1 MRERLGEV
9 FAGGDPRLRR
19 LSAAG
24 TSVNLQITDAP
35 QSSVT
40 VLLDR
45 QPPSLAGG
53 DEPAEITIELTARQ
67 GVLFA
72 SGLLPVPSAMLGGEL
87 PYRGPVRKYSRSIRC
102 CEASWRRSKR
112 TTWVADRSRSQKDEP
127 TRHTVRTGYNG
138 TAVDAASSVD
148 ASLEESWP

>member
-1 MRERLGEV
+1 MNPIEPDVGGPTPGSDADLLRERLGEV
-9 FAGGDPRLRR
+9 FAGGDPRLQR

-24 TSVNLQITDAP
+24 TSVNFQIADAP
-35 QSSVT
+35 RSSVT

-72 SGLLPVPSAMLGGEL
+72 SGLLPVPSALLGGQL
-87 PYRGPVRKYSRSIRC
+87 PYRGPVRKYLAVHPVLRGLLA
-102 CEASWRRSKR
+102 E
-112 TTWVADRSRSQKDEP
+112 VAADHVGRW
-127 TRHTVRTGYNG
+127 
-138 TAVDAASSVD
+138 SVG
-148 ASLEESWP
+148 

>member
-1 MRERLGEV
+1 VNSIEIHADNGDLGSDGQLLRERLGEV

-24 TSVNLQITDAP
+24 TSVNFQIADAP

-72 SGLLPVPSAMLGGEL
+72 SGLLPVPSALLGGEL
-87 PYRGPVRKYSRSIRC
+87 PYRGPVRKYLAVHPVLRGLLA
-102 CEASWRRSKR
+102 E
-112 TTWVADRSRSQKDEP
+112 
-127 TRHTVRTGYNG
+127 
-138 TAVDAASSVD
+138 VDAD
-148 ASLEESWP
+148 HEGH

>member
-1 MRERLGEV
+1 MNASEPDVNHHPLGDDAELLRERLGEV

-19 LSAAG
+19 LSAAE
-24 TSVNLQITDAP
+24 TSVNFQIADAP

-72 SGLLPVPSAMLGGEL
+72 SGLLPVPSALLGGEL
-87 PYRGPVRKYSRSIRC
+87 PYRGPVRKYLAVHPVLRGLLAEV
-102 CEASWRRSKR
+102 EADHVGR
-112 TTWVADRSRSQKDEP
+112 
-127 TRHTVRTGYNG
+127 
-138 TAVDAASSVD
+138 
-148 ASLEESWP
+148 